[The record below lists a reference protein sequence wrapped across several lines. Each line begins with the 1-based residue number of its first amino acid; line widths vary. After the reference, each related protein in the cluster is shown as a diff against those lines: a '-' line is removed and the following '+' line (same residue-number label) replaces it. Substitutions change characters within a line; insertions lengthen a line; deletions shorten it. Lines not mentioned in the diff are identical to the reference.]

1 MYGAALPTTGLAGL
15 MILGHTFGLG
25 SLVVAGI
32 GLVGMGVIAYRY
44 GSRVVRRNRVA
55 R

>member
-15 MILGHTFGLG
+15 LIFGHSVGLDT
-25 SLVVAGI
+25 LVLAG
-32 GLVGMGVIAYRY
+32 VGVVGAGVIAYRY
-44 GSRVVRRNRVA
+44 GSRAVRRNRVA